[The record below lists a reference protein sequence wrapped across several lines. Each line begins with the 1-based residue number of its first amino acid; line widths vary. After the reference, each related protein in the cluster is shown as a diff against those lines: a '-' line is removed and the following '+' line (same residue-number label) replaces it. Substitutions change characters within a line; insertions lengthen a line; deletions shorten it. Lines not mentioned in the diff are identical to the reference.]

1 MRHPIEINRSTG
13 ILTSFPSTTHFCL
26 VLGADSPWED
36 YLYPGTLRLSAGR
49 DLTFLFVTHACILTC
64 DISREAS
71 QLSFYNLHN
80 SRLPTKKLAFLYTV
94 ASVLCL
100 APLHFRRSTTR
111 PVSYYALFQ
120 GVAASKPTSWLSLQ
134 SNFLLHLA

>member
-13 ILTSFPSTTHFCL
+13 ILTSFPSTTTFVL

-36 YLYPGTLRLSAGR
+36 YLDPGTLRLSAGR
-49 DLTFLFVTHACILTC
+49 DLTFLFVTHACILAC
-64 DISREAS
+64 DISSIPYRTPS
-71 QLSFYNLHN
+71 TTYTTL
-80 SRLPTKKLAFLYTV
+80 LYHPYKYESV

>member
-13 ILTSFPSTTHFCL
+13 ILTSFPSTTLFSL
-26 VLGADSPWED
+26 VLGADSPWEEN
-36 YLYPGTLRLSAGR
+36 LYPGTLRLSAGR

-64 DISREAS
+64 DTSRES
-71 QLSFYNLHN
+71 SRISFYSLHN
-80 SRLPTKKLAFLYTV
+80 SRLPSVINYKSV

>member
-13 ILTSFPSTTHFCL
+13 ILTSFPSTTLFSL
-26 VLGADSPWED
+26 VLGADSPWEEN
-36 YLYPGTLRLSAGR
+36 LYPGTLRLSAGG
-49 DLTFLFVTHACILTC
+49 DLTLLFVTHACILTC
-64 DISREAS
+64 DTSSMPPSTPSTA
-71 QLSFYNLHN
+71 
-80 SRLPTKKLAFLYTV
+80 YTTLVYHPYKYESV

>member
-13 ILTSFPSTTHFCL
+13 ILTSFPSTTLFSL

-64 DISREAS
+64 DTSREAS
-71 QLSFYNLHN
+71 QLSFNSLHN
-80 SRLPTKKLAFLYTV
+80 SRLPSMINHKSV